1 MTWFLRSILWL
12 MVFVLVAGAV
22 FLNQKSIRKPKG
34 SEPEKKISCN
44 AAEWTIFRGDP
55 ELTGTS
61 NAGLPDKPKL
71 IWTFKTGETVDS
83 SPVIAGGKVFFG
95 CRDGNVYA
103 LRLDNGKLLWKFA
116 SGCSIEAP
124 PLIVGDKLFVGNL
137 AGDFFQLSVNDGSV
151 CWKYSCGKQIYGS
164 ANFFKTGNGRQMV
177 IFGAYDFQVHC
188 LDAID
193 GSQLWTYKTKNFVNG
208 AVALSSRLQ
217 VAVFGG
223 CDSNLRIIDLKNGKE
238 KNAVPLGSYIPGSP
252 AISDG
257 IAYVGHYGKEVCA
270 VNLAD
275 GKILWTYGDAKSG
288 SQFFAPP
295 AVTGEQ
301 VIVGDHAGILHFI
314 DRKTGKKTGQF
325 RAAGEINAGPVVCG
339 SDAVVADKAGMLYI
353 VSLVSGI
360 EKWKYEIGIEIN
372 ACPAVVDGRIIVADT
387 EGNIYMFANA
397 SGNGS

>member
-12 MVFVLVAGAV
+12 MVFVLIAGAV
-22 FLNQKSIRKPKG
+22 YLNQRSVQKPKG
-34 SEPEKKISCN
+34 SEQAAKNPAGS
-44 AAEWTIFRGDP
+44 AEWTIFRGDP
-55 ELTGTS
+55 ELTGTA
-61 NAGLPDKPKL
+61 NARLPDKPKL

-83 SPVIAGGKVFFG
+83 SPVIADGKVFFG
-95 CRDGNVYA
+95 CRDGNLYA
-103 LRLDNGKLLWKFA
+103 LNLADGKLLWKFA

-137 AGDFFQLSVNDGSV
+137 AGDFFQLSLNNGAV

-164 ANFFKTGNGRQMV
+164 ANFFRGGNGRQMV

-217 VAVFGG
+217 LAVFGG

-257 IAYVGHYGKEVCA
+257 VAYVGHYGKEVCA
-270 VNLAD
+270 VNLTD
-275 GKILWTYGDAKSG
+275 GKILWTYGDPKRD

-295 AVTGEQ
+295 AVTAEQ
-301 VIVGDHAGILHFI
+301 VIAGDHAGIVHFI
-314 DRKTGKKTGQF
+314 DRKNGKKTGQF

-339 SDAVVADKAGMLYI
+339 NDIVIADKAGMLYI
-353 VSLVSGI
+353 VNLPGGI
-360 EKWKYEIGIEIN
+360 EKWKYEIGLQIN
-372 ACPAVVDGRIIVADT
+372 ACPAVADGRIIVADAD
-387 EGNIYMFANA
+387 GNIYMFANA
-397 SGNGS
+397 AGN